1 MRSQEIDKL
10 GESGSDI
17 AARQAMGAIISS
29 IRKAINRLAKMGFHQ
44 IVVAADH
51 GFMYANYK
59 GDDMKLENPGGSST
73 ELHRRCWVGKG
84 GHTPNGAVRVN
95 ASELGYGSD
104 LDVIFPKTTA
114 VFKAP
119 GGLSFHHGGSSLQEM
134 VVPAITVRISASSE
148 EESKGL
154 TTTISEYP
162 NAITNRMFTMELRV
176 SGDLF
181 HQQELV
187 TISVT
192 LESHGK
198 EVGKAIMAADGS
210 VDKATGQVQLKVG
223 GRIQLGLSLTSDDA
237 DQVRIVVANPA
248 TGAILKK
255 TDPIPVRLGV
265 M

>member
-1 MRSQEIDKL
+1 
-10 GESGSDI
+10 
-17 AARQAMGAIISS
+17 
-29 IRKAINRLAKMGFHQ
+29 
-44 IVVAADH
+44 
-51 GFMYANYK
+51 
-59 GDDMKLENPGGSST
+59 
-73 ELHRRCWVGKG
+73 
-84 GHTPNGAVRVN
+84 
-95 ASELGYGSD
+95 
-104 LDVIFPKTTA
+104 
-114 VFKAP
+114 
-119 GGLSFHHGGSSLQEM
+119 M

-148 EESKGL
+148 EESKAYNNN
-154 TTTISEYP
+154 I
-162 NAITNRMFTMELRV
+162 RV
-176 SGDLF
+176 SQCYHQQDVYNGTKSVGDLF

-255 TDPIPVRLGV
+255 N
-265 M
+265 